1 MDDDVYVGD
10 VFKLCDDVKTV
21 VVTNTVSVTGVGNW
35 NCSQSKLRR
44 VTNKSNACRIFL
56 NSDPTLV
63 RSMRRSTIG
72 NKPNSKTRELD
83 V

>member
-1 MDDDVYVGD
+1 VDGTDVGD
-10 VFKLCDDVKTV
+10 IFKLCDDGVKTV
-21 VVTNTVSVTGVGNW
+21 VVTNTVSVTGVG

-63 RSMRRSTIG
+63 RSMRRNTIG
-72 NKPNSKTRELD
+72 NRPNSKRRELG